1 MSICAYM
8 SEPVPV
14 TPASPGALINREL
27 SWLSF
32 ARRVLALAEDPEQPL
47 LERVKFA
54 GIMGMIYDEFAMKRI
69 GGLFRQV
76 RRGKGSRGPD
86 GLTPAQVLGACR
98 AELRSQQELVARLV
112 EGQLRPAL
120 RDLGIPILDAGDLD
134 SAQRDYLTRYFADSV
149 EPILVP
155 LAADAAH
162 PFPFISNLGLNLAVL
177 VTEPG
182 RRNRRFVRI
191 KVPANS
197 PRWVPLPDHAGWVP
211 LEQVI
216 AGNLSALFPRA
227 AELACSF
234 FRVTRGA
241 KDDPWRDQAA
251 DEDIDDLSP
260 GAIIG
265 MVTAELTARKYAGVV
280 RVEVSADMPTGLRGW
295 LATQLDADPADVIA
309 TDGLLSLG
317 DLMELPV
324 EGHDGQRDPPHEPV
338 THPRLRNLDPA
349 DPAAIFG
356 EIRRGDI
363 LVHLPY
369 HSFDTSIL
377 RFLQSAAADPAV
389 LAIKLTIYRTGRRS
403 PIIGALKQAARR
415 GKQVAVLVE
424 ITARFDEAPNI
435 SWGKEL
441 EQAGAH
447 VAYGVERVK
456 THVKLALVV
465 RQEPDGIRRYVHV
478 GTGNYHEG
486 TARLYEDLG
495 LLSADP
501 ELAAHAA
508 AVFNELTGGIP
519 APAPGKLLVAPHD
532 LRERFTALI
541 RREAGHARAGRP
553 CGIRA
558 KMNQLQDPQMIREL
572 YQASLAGVP
581 IILNVRGLCCLRAG
595 VPGLSPTIR
604 VYSTLGRFL
613 EHSRIYRFEN
623 AGEPEFFIGSADW
636 MTRNLSRRMETVA
649 PVCDPAIKA
658 ELETILRTYEQD
670 NCAAWD
676 MRPDGEYIRRHPA
689 PGEARRGAQQVFIE
703 RSTSCV
709 ILEWGPTP
717 RSAAGRGRR
726 TSYPIV

>member
-1 MSICAYM
+1 M
-8 SEPVPV
+8 SEPVLV
-14 TPASPGALINREL
+14 TPDSPAALINREL

-32 ARRVLALAEDPEQPL
+32 ARRVLAQAEDLEQPL

-69 GGLFRQV
+69 GGLFR
-76 RRGKGSRGPD
+76 RARSGDRKHGSD
-86 GLTPAQVLGACR
+86 DLTAAEVLAACR
-98 AELRSQQELVARLV
+98 AELRSQQEAVARLV
-112 EGQLRPAL
+112 QEELRPAL
-120 RDLGIPILDAGDLD
+120 RDLEAPILDVGDL
-134 SAQRDYLTRYFADSV
+134 SPSQRDFIARYFADSV
-149 EPILVP
+149 EPILTP

-182 RRNRRFVRI
+182 RRIRRFVRI
-191 KVPANS
+191 KVPAS
-197 PRWVPLPDHAGWVP
+197 RPRWVPLPGHAGWVP

-216 AGNLSALFPRA
+216 ADNLSLLFPRA
-227 AELACSF
+227 LELACFF

-241 KDDPWRDQAA
+241 KDDPWTDQVV
-251 DEDIDDLSP
+251 DEDADLSP

-280 RVEVSADMPTGLRGW
+280 RLEVGTDMPAGLRGW
-295 LATQLDADPADVIA
+295 LATQLGADPADVIA
-309 TDGLLSLG
+309 IPGLLSLG
-317 DLMELPV
+317 DLMDLPV
-324 EGHDGQRDPPHEPV
+324 DGHAGQRDPPHQPV
-338 THPRLRNLDPA
+338 THPRLRSLVSTDPSA
-349 DPAAIFG
+349 VFD

-369 HSFDTSIL
+369 HCFDTSIL
-377 RFLQSAAADPAV
+377 RFLQSAAVDPAV

-403 PIIGALKQAARR
+403 PIIRALMDAARR

-435 SWGKEL
+435 SWGEEL
-441 EQAGAH
+441 EKAGAH

-465 RQEPDGIRRYVHV
+465 REEPDGIRRYVHV

-501 ELAAHAA
+501 DLAAHAA
-508 AVFNELTGGIP
+508 AVFNELTAGIP
-519 APAPGKLLVAPHD
+519 ALTPGKLLVAPHD
-532 LRERFTALI
+532 LRERFTTLI
-541 RREAGHARAGRP
+541 RREAEHARAGRP
-553 CGIRA
+553 CGIQA

-581 IILNVRGLCCLRAG
+581 IALNVRGLCCLRAG

-604 VYSTLGRFL
+604 VYSILGRFL

-623 AGEPEFFIGSADW
+623 GGAPEFFIGSADL
-636 MTRNLSRRMETVA
+636 MTRNLSRRMEVVA
-649 PVCDPAIKA
+649 PVCDPAIA
-658 ELETILRTYEQD
+658 GELEDILRVYEED
-670 NCAAWD
+670 NYSAWD
-676 MRPDGEYIRRHPA
+676 MQPDGEYVRRHPA
-689 PGEARRGAQQVFIE
+689 GGQAKRSAQQVFIE
-703 RSTSCV
+703 RSA
-709 ILEWGPTP
+709 L
-717 RSAAGRGRR
+717 
-726 TSYPIV
+726 

>member
-1 MSICAYM
+1 MSQPAL
-8 SEPVPV
+8 V
-14 TPASPGALINREL
+14 TPESPAALIDREL

-47 LERVKFA
+47 LERVNFA
-54 GIMGMIYDEFAMKRI
+54 GIMGTIYDEFAMKRI
-69 GGLFRQV
+69 GGLFRKAQRGEG
-76 RRGKGSRGPD
+76 RRSAEE
-86 GLTPAQVLGACR
+86 GLTPAEELGACR
-98 AELRSQQELVARLV
+98 AELRAQQELVARLV
-112 EGQLRPAL
+112 EEQLRPAL
-120 RDLGIPILDAGDLD
+120 RDLGTPILDAGDLNQ
-134 SAQRDYLTRYFADSV
+134 SQREFLARYFADSV
-149 EPILVP
+149 EPILIP

-162 PFPFISNLGLNLAVL
+162 PFPFISNLGLNLAVR

-191 KVPANS
+191 KVPANR

-216 AGNLSALFPRA
+216 ADNLSALFPPA

-241 KDDPWRDQAA
+241 KDDPWTDQVA
-251 DEDIDDLSP
+251 DEYADLSP

-265 MVTAELTARKYAGVV
+265 MVTAELTARKYAGAV
-280 RVEVSADMPTGLRGW
+280 RLEVSADMPENLRGW
-295 LATQLDADPADVIA
+295 LATQLGADPADVIA
-309 TDGLLSLG
+309 TPGLLSLG
-317 DLMELPV
+317 DLTGLPV
-324 EGHDGQRDPPHEPV
+324 DGHAGQRYPPHQPV
-338 THPRLRNLDPA
+338 THPRLRNLDRA
-349 DPAAIFG
+349 DPSAVFE

-377 RFLQSAAADPAV
+377 QFIRSAAADPAV

-403 PIIGALKQAARR
+403 PIIQALKEAARH

-441 EQAGAH
+441 QEAGAH

-465 RQEPDGIRRYVHV
+465 REEPEGIRRYVHV

-508 AVFNELTGGIP
+508 AVFNELTAGIP
-519 APAPGKLLVAPHD
+519 VPTPGKLLVAPHD
-532 LRERFTALI
+532 LRKRLTALI

-558 KMNQLQDPQMIREL
+558 KMNQLQDASMIREL

-581 IILNVRGLCCLRAG
+581 IVLNVRGLCCLRAG
-595 VPGLSPTIR
+595 VPGLSPTIQ

-613 EHSRIYRFEN
+613 EHSRIYRFQN
-623 AGEPEFFIGSADW
+623 GGAPEFFIGSADL
-636 MTRNLSRRMETVA
+636 MTRNLSRRMEVVA
-649 PVCDPAIKA
+649 PVCDPAIKN
-658 ELETILRTYEQD
+658 ELDTILCTYEQD
-670 NCAAWD
+670 NCSAWD
-676 MRPDGEYIRRHPA
+676 MQPDGEYIRRHPA
-689 PGEARRGAQQVFIE
+689 AGEARRSAQQMFID
-703 RSTSCV
+703 
-709 ILEWGPTP
+709 L
-717 RSAAGRGRR
+717 SA
-726 TSYPIV
+726 S